1 MRIGLFIPC
10 YVDQLRPAVG
20 IATVRLLE
28 AFGLAFEFPE
38 AQTCCGQPFLTAGER
53 AQARRLAARFVDVFA
68 DYDRVVTPSGS
79 CAATI
84 RSHLA
89 GLVGDPR
96 ARALAGRTR
105 ELCELLVEC
114 DVARERVGRFPCRV
128 GLHASCH
135 ALRELR
141 HGQPSE
147 SRSGAGPGDGVGNG
161 SGASAAGDGGAPLD
175 PARRLLEAQSGIELA
190 VLERRD
196 ECCGFGGI
204 FCIEEEA
211 VSCRMGR
218 DRLADHER
226 AGASIVTSTDV
237 SCLLHL
243 EGLARRRGSP
253 LVFRHVAEIL
263 AEGWLGPED
272 ADAPSASPSPV
283 SPSDAPPPIGS
294 PAAGASDG
302 PR

>member
-28 AFGLAFEFPE
+28 SLGLAFEFPE

-53 AQARRLAARFVDVFA
+53 GHARRLGERFVDVFA
-68 DYDRVVTPSGS
+68 GYDVVVTPSGS
-79 CAATI
+79 CAATL
-84 RSHLA
+84 RGHLA
-89 GLVGDPR
+89 ELVRDPR
-96 ARALAGRTR
+96 AQALAARTR
-105 ELCELLVEC
+105 ELCEFLVER
-114 DVARERVGRFPCRV
+114 DVAPDHAGHFPHRVA
-128 GLHASCH
+128 LHASCH

-141 HGQPSE
+141 HGRPSE
-147 SRSGAGPGDGVGNG
+147 SRGGGDGAD
-161 SGASAAGDGGAPLD
+161 GAVLD
-175 PARRLLEAQSGIELA
+175 PARRLLEAQSGLA
-190 VLERRD
+190 LVPLSRSD

-218 DRLADHER
+218 DRLADHAR
-226 AGASIVTSTDV
+226 AGASVVTSTDV

-243 EGLARRRGSP
+243 EALARRQGSP

-263 AEGWLGPED
+263 AESWLGPD
-272 ADAPSASPSPV
+272 
-283 SPSDAPPPIGS
+283 
-294 PAAGASDG
+294 GADG